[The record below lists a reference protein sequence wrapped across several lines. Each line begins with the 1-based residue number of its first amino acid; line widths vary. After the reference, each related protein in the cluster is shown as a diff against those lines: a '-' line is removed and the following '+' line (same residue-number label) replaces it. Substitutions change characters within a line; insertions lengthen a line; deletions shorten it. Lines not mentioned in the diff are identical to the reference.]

1 MTTKSGGDVVRQMLT
16 ATAGMGN
23 GTVCQGRC
31 GPRRSGNT
39 TCGDRLTRVMET
51 SPPRRDRLSGQE
63 ITTACRTRAC
73 LSHRAIA
80 DRLDLT
86 ARTVEHHLTGVY
98 HKLGISSRGHLAFA
112 LA

>member
-1 MTTKSGGDVVRQMLT
+1 MRAASFGQHDLR
-16 ATAGMGN
+16 
-23 GTVCQGRC
+23 
-31 GPRRSGNT
+31 GPPRP
-39 TCGDRLTRVMET
+39 CMET

-63 ITTACRTRAC
+63 ITTACLARAR
-73 LSHRAIA
+73 LSRRAIA